1 MVVYG
6 DSHAGMWGS
15 ALETIA
21 TRIGWRLE
29 SFYLPGCTA
38 PDLPLISL
46 QTNNPNT
53 QCTKFHDVAVPTIR
67 ALHPNLVVVTSE
79 STGETASGVYA
90 TPAEWQSGLEK
101 TLKSLSEPGTALSV
115 IGDIPQWNG
124 DDANCLAANMNDVQ
138 ACAVPTSQALSPD
151 LQAEKNAAALS
162 GAQYV
167 STTAAICE
175 AKCEPI
181 VNNMRVYLDEYHL
194 TNAYVH
200 YLSGPLQQ
208 AMDLPNY

>member
-1 MVVYG
+1 MGISLG
-6 DSHAGMWGS
+6 DDCRS
-15 ALETIA
+15 
-21 TRIGWRLE
+21 IGWRLE
-29 SFYLPGCTA
+29 SFYLPGCPA
-38 PDLPLISL
+38 PDLSFISL

-53 QCTKFHDVAVPTIR
+53 QCTKFHEIAVPAIR

-79 STGETASGVYA
+79 STGETARGVYA
-90 TPAEWQSGLEK
+90 TSAQWQAGLEE
-101 TLKSLSEPGTALSV
+101 TLKGLAAPGTALSV
-115 IGDIPQWNG
+115 IGDIPQWVE

-138 ACAVPTSQALSPD
+138 ACAVPTAQALAPDD
-151 LQAEKNAAALS
+151 LQAERNAAALS

-175 AKCEPI
+175 SKCEPI
-181 VNNMRVYLDEYHL
+181 INNMRVYLDEYHL
-194 TNAYVH
+194 TNTYVQ